1 MNFVGMKSRFVEMP
15 ATIPYKCKAMFAFQ
29 KSPNSDR
36 EVCFFSMHVQ
46 VRLLVEDIQS
56 ESRGVVY
63 YFLNPKHGIQK
74 VMKCRNWPT

>member
-1 MNFVGMKSRFVEMP
+1 MTFVGMKSRFVEMP

-46 VRLLVEDIQS
+46 VRLLVKVILSD
-56 ESRGVVY
+56 SRGVVN
-63 YFLNPKHGIQK
+63 YFLNPRLLQRDYKK
-74 VMKCRNWPT
+74 S